1 LNEEVYLQRISPAG
15 TRLWEADRKVSRSIE
30 AFNRSAPYLARN
42 GSEIRIAWQERRDPM
57 SSSEIYLQGLSLDGN
72 VLWPADMRIG
82 ENTGKDKFAPVLAI
96 THSGKTVV
104 AWSDYRNDVSD
115 LYLQLLDAQGAPLW
129 DDDTQVMPPQRFVVF
144 SGVAESRRINPA
156 NVAVSRATLT
166 VTHEDRGGSAEF
178 YLSNDGGN
186 SWYRAEP
193 GQAVVFAHPASDL
206 RWRVEMYSDSLSMR
220 SPVVDLIRISYES
233 QMGAGDTYE
242 PDDLCDSA
250 RPIAVNGA
258 AQSHTFHQQADA
270 DWAWFDA
277 VAGTIYIIE
286 TRNIGVRAN
295 TVIEPRPTCTAPPG
309 GGGRSFGNGY
319 TISFTASATGRYYLK
334 VYNHDPAAF
343 GQDTDYVLSV
353 RALQPSAVA
362 VIVAG
367 HDGLNSAQE
376 NITFAADRAYRIF
389 LNAGLGKANV
399 RYLAPQASHDADGD
413 GANDIAGLPTVAN
426 VRAAVQDWARERGV
440 ALGVPF
446 YLYLVD
452 HGLVDR
458 FKADGDV
465 AANQITAAD
474 LNLWLGNLEA
484 TTGTDNINVIV
495 DACYSGSFIDETTPG
510 PATISGHNRV
520 IVAST
525 TSDWQAYGPAD
536 GQGLYFSNAFFGA
549 LENQQSLWASFQ
561 AGSQAVEAQGMLQRP
576 WLDDNGDRRFSSD
589 DGTLATGRA
598 LRRVALGGQ
607 APRIEW
613 VSADGRT
620 GLVRAKITDD
630 SGWVGVKVEVFAPSY
645 VPPQPDGNGTTR
657 LINVPVVTLVDLD
670 GDGVYEGRYTFVE
683 TGQYRLV
690 AHAEDSE
697 GNLALPMTAFAASD
711 RDHRP
716 VFLPLIPRGH

>member
-1 LNEEVYLQRISPAG
+1 VENVRINTDSGSAEQNGLAAAMDAG
-15 TRLWEADRKVSRSIE
+15 GNAVIVWAD
-30 AFNRSAPYLARN
+30 YRN
-42 GSEIRIAWQERRDPM
+42 GNAD
-57 SSSEIYLQGLSLDGN
+57 IYAQRLNTSGEQ
-72 VLWPADMRIG
+72 LWPADVHINSDMGAARQ
-82 ENTGKDKFAPVLAI
+82 TAP
-96 THSGKTVV
+96 TVV
-104 AWSDYRNDVSD
+104 VNRNGNAFMMWEDRRNGNRDV
-115 LYLQLLDAQGAPLW
+115 YAQGINTVGNKSWLTDLQVVYPDHFYTAVGTAQSLTI
-129 DDDTQVMPPQRFVVF
+129 DTL
-144 SGVAESRRINPA
+144 SA
-156 NVAVSRATLT
+156 NIHEATLT
-166 VTHEDRGGSAEF
+166 CNHQANGGDVQFFLTNNGGTDWFTVTPGVTH
-178 YLSNDGGN
+178 
-186 SWYRAEP
+186 
-193 GQAVVFAHPASDL
+193 VFTTTGSDL
-206 RWRVEMYSDSLSMR
+206 RWRAELTADPLWPR
-220 SPVVDLIRISYES
+220 TPVVNSLRIEYSTQVPY
-233 QMGAGDTYE
+233 ADDYE
-242 PDDLCDSA
+242 PDDACSQA

-258 AQSHTFHQQADA
+258 AQSHTFHQNADA

-277 VAGTIYIIE
+277 VAGATYIVE
-286 TRNIGVRAN
+286 TRNISAHAN
-295 TVIEPRPTCTAPPG
+295 TVIEPRPTCTAPPA

-319 TISFTASATGRYYLK
+319 TISFTAPATGRYYLK
-334 VYNHDPAAF
+334 VYNHDPAVS
-343 GQDTDYVLSV
+343 GQGTDYTLSV
-353 RALQPSAVA
+353 RASRPAAVA

-389 LNAGLGKANV
+389 RNAGIPIANI
-399 RYLAPQASHDADGD
+399 RYLAPQTGHDADGD
-413 GANDIAGLPTVAN
+413 GANDIAGPPTVAN

-474 LNLWLGNLEA
+474 LNLWLSNLEA

-510 PATISGHNRV
+510 PATVSGRNRV

-525 TSDWQAYGPAD
+525 TSDWMAYGPAD